1 MYILIFHLYIN
12 NKEKKLECILNNV
25 LIDFYL
31 HTSDLYKTNKERTLG
46 AVGGRNSEPAI
57 S

>member
-1 MYILIFHLYIN
+1 MYILIFYLYIT

-31 HTSDLYKTNKERTLG
+31 HTSDLYKTNIEWTLG